1 MALKLILEVLTVVF
15 AMLGF
20 LGTIRWLFER
30 LFSSK
35 NLCIAIE
42 ILTQRDAETAEV
54 LIRDALFRCL
64 SFPSARIVL
73 LVDVSLWENEQLK
86 KLAKMYGVCCYPILK
101 NESGN

>member
-1 MALKLILEVLTVVF
+1 MVRTLILEVVTVLF
-15 AMLGF
+15 AVLGF
-20 LGTIRWLFER
+20 LGTIRWLLER

-64 SFPSARIVL
+64 SLPSARIVL
-73 LVDVSLWENEQLK
+73 LVDASIWGNEQLK
-86 KLAKMYGVCCYPILK
+86 KLVKTYGVDCYPILK
-101 NESGN
+101 KE